1 MKKENWNEYNLTEK
15 PFIELLQTMEYE
27 YVNGREISPD
37 SKNPERKNYREVIL
51 INRLTAALKRFNPV
65 INDAN
70 IKKIIFDL
78 THISGNSLIE
88 INEKFH
94 TYLINY
100 LSIEQDVGQ
109 GRKHQTVKI
118 IDFENPE
125 NNDFLVV
132 NQFKVGGTK
141 ENIIPD
147 IVVFINGIPLAVI
160 ECKSPTIINPLHDA
174 INQLLR
180 YQNLRSHSTV
190 EGAEMLFYTSQIIVA
205 TSNYSA
211 KYATTGSRARDY
223 RAWKDPYPRKL
234 SDLGDKPTA
243 QEILIAGIFDKKNLL
258 DLIRNFIVF
267 ERSYGQIIKKLAR
280 YQQFRA
286 VNKAIDR
293 ILNTKTLKER
303 GGTVWHTQGSGK
315 SLTMLWLAV
324 KLRRI
329 SALRNPTIVIL
340 TDRIDL
346 DDQISST
353 FQKCKFPN
361 PVQASSIDDLRHLLS
376 ASLGQ
381 TIMTTVQKFLY
392 KEGEKKGKFPVLSR
406 SENIFVLADEAH
418 RTQYKLLATNMRTAI
433 PNACYLGFTGTPLTK
448 QEKST
453 AGKFGSYIDVYDIQ
467 QSISDEAT
475 VPIYYEGRLPD
486 VWIVKGESLDEIF
499 DRIFIDFSGREK
511 EAIKNR
517 YATIK
522 SVVEA
527 PARIEEICLD
537 IIKHYE
543 QFIAP
548 NGFKA
553 QIVTMSREA
562 AVTYQETIER
572 LNGPESAVIMSGSPN
587 DPTKLK
593 NYHTTKDQQRQ
604 LINRFLK
611 HRSDDKLSIL
621 IVCDMLLT
629 GFDAPVEQ
637 VMYLDKPLKEHNL
650 LQAIARVNRPY
661 KHKDHGLIVDYFGV
675 SKLLEQALA
684 IFDSADIQG
693 SLDDIKNELPRL
705 EASHRTAMS
714 FFEGVNKKDL
724 EECIAILKPEDKRLR
739 FEGAFKKFSKSMEML
754 MPDPVV
760 NPYLRDLLLLGK
772 IRNAARN
779 RYRDE
784 QLNLQGCSAKVKK
797 LIEDHIR
804 ASGVDPIS
812 EPIDIFSSQFQ
823 TSVDKLVN
831 DRARASEIEY
841 ALKKAIS
848 IKFEENPSFYT
859 SLRKRL
865 EEIID
870 SYKAERLI
878 ISEVV
883 KQLRKLV
890 TESQN
895 IKSTAQSLGLD
906 EDSFAI
912 FGLLNDEITEDVA
925 DNSFK
930 DSAPE
935 IVKILQDLTVIDWI
949 TKDDIQRRM
958 RKKLKLLL
966 IKKKYPKDKVEP
978 VIYRILDL
986 ARVRF
991 RR

>member
-1 MKKENWNEYNLTEK
+1 MEKEKWNEYNLTEK
-15 PFIELLQTMEYE
+15 PFIEQLQKMDYE
-27 YVNGREISPD
+27 YMDGREISPE
-37 SKNPERKNYREVIL
+37 SENPERKNYREIIL
-51 INRLTAALKRFNPV
+51 QKRLTLALKRINPE
-65 INDAN
+65 INDN
-70 IKKIIFDL
+70 NVKKIIFDL

-100 LSIEQDVGQ
+100 LSIEQDLGH

-132 NQFKVGGTK
+132 NQFKVSGTK

-147 IVVFINGIPLAVI
+147 IVVFINGIPIAVI
-160 ECKSPTIINPLHDA
+160 ECKSPTIINPLHEA

-180 YQNLRSHSTV
+180 YQNLRSHSTI
-190 EGAEMLFYTSQIIVA
+190 EGAERLFYTSQIIVA

-211 KYATTGSRARDY
+211 KYATTGSKARDY
-223 RAWKDPYPRKL
+223 RAWKDLYPKKI
-234 SDLGDKPTA
+234 SDLGDKPTP

-258 DLIRNFIVF
+258 DLIQNFIVF
-267 ERSYGQIIKKLAR
+267 ERRYGQIIKKLAR

-293 ILNTKTLKER
+293 ILNTKTLRER

-329 SALRNPTIVIL
+329 SAFRNPTIVIL

-361 PVQASSIDDLRHLLS
+361 PVQASSIDDLRELLS
-376 ASLGQ
+376 AGLGQ

-406 SENIFVLADEAH
+406 AENIFVLADEAH

-448 QEKST
+448 IEKST

-486 VWIVKGESLDEIF
+486 VWIVKGVSLDEIF
-499 DRIFIDFSGREK
+499 ERFFIDFSDMEK

-517 YATIK
+517 YATIRAII
-522 SVVEA
+522 EA
-527 PARIEEICLD
+527 PQRIEEICLD

-553 QIVTMSREA
+553 QIVTISREA
-562 AVTYQETIER
+562 AVSYQETIEK
-572 LNGPESAVIMSGSPN
+572 LNGPESAVIISGSPN
-587 DPTKLK
+587 DPPRLK

-604 LINRFLK
+604 LIDRFLK
-611 HRSDDKLSIL
+611 HRSDDKLSML

-661 KHKDHGLIVDYFGV
+661 KYKNHGLIVDYFGV
-675 SKLLEQALA
+675 SKLLEKALA
-684 IFDSADIQG
+684 IFDSVDIQG
-693 SLDDIKNELPRL
+693 SLDDIKSELPRL
-705 EASHRTAMS
+705 EASHRSAMNI
-714 FFEGVNKKDL
+714 FDGVNINDL
-724 EECIAILKPEDKRLR
+724 DECVALLGPEDVRLR
-739 FEGAFKKFSKSMEML
+739 FEGAFKKFTKSMEML
-754 MPDPVV
+754 MPDPAV
-760 NPYLRDLLLLGK
+760 NPYFRDLLLLGK
-772 IRNAARN
+772 IRNTARTL
-779 RYRDE
+779 YRDE
-784 QLNLQGCSAKVKK
+784 QLSLHDCSAKVRK

-804 ASGVDPIS
+804 ASGVDPLG
-812 EPIDIFSSQFQ
+812 EPVDIFSSQFQ
-823 TSVDKLVN
+823 ANVEKISNERTK
-831 DRARASEIEY
+831 ASEIEY

-848 IKFEENPSFYT
+848 VKFEENPSFYT

-865 EEIID
+865 EEIIV
-870 SYKAERLI
+870 SYKAERLAT
-878 ISEVV
+878 SEVIR
-883 KQLRKLV
+883 QLKNLV
-890 TESQN
+890 TEAQN

-906 EDSFAI
+906 EDSFAVY
-912 FGLLNDEITEDVA
+912 GLMNDEIDEEIEEIR
-925 DNSFK
+925 FK
-930 DSAPE
+930 DLAPQIVE
-935 IVKILQDLTVIDWI
+935 IINDSTVIDWI

-958 RKKLKLLL
+958 RKKLKLIL
-966 IKKKYPKDKVEP
+966 IKEKYPKDKVEP
-978 VIYRILDL
+978 VIHRILDL